1 MKVSVGVGY
10 GQCTLTQDSI
20 FIRPT
25 GENINLETSWQEI
38 DLGTGE
44 NTVVVFYLNS
54 GRVFPVTQQFQVL
67 VLQKSWYVSRKGPAQ
82 GVTKGISTVSRQDT
96 AKTEGCVWPAKCST
110 GVGADADSHS
120 RPVLWATRLS
130 GTSSVDTIVTGIKT
144 LFKTLLIKIQPWLT
158 KTDRDQQNEGT
169 IHRIWEERRGRL

>member
-130 GTSSVDTIVTGIKT
+130 GTSSVDTIY
-144 LFKTLLIKIQPWLT
+144 LCRQT
-158 KTDRDQQNEGT
+158 KQKDRDMLERAQANTRPEEHSGQLLPT
-169 IHRIWEERRGRL
+169 VDTRIRGRG

>member
-38 DLGTGE
+38 DMGTGE

-67 VLQKSWYVSRKGPAQ
+67 VLRNPGM
-82 GVTKGISTVSRQDT
+82 
-96 AKTEGCVWPAKCST
+96 
-110 GVGADADSHS
+110 
-120 RPVLWATRLS
+120 
-130 GTSSVDTIVTGIKT
+130 
-144 LFKTLLIKIQPWLT
+144 
-158 KTDRDQQNEGT
+158 
-169 IHRIWEERRGRL
+169 